1 MLRHIGGRR
10 GKPTATV
17 PSQRL
22 SVRTAHRQFSQAV
35 LQRARAP
42 IAIQLTPATEFEFK
56 FEKAGPNVNKD
67 SPQCS
72 TTGLS
77 SFYIC
82 CDSTSE
88 YQLPVLN
95 VNWTYLLEK
104 IRVN

>member
-1 MLRHIGGRR
+1 MKMWRR
-10 GKPTATV
+10 RARSVELTPQ
-17 PSQRL
+17 SRRL
-22 SVRTAHRQFSQAV
+22 SQNGTPAV

-77 SFYIC
+77 RFYIC

-95 VNWTYLLEK
+95 VNLTYLLEK
-104 IRVN
+104 IRVNY